1 MPLLASV
8 VTPHPPLIIPE
19 IGRGDERQ
27 ISDTIAAMEE
37 ISKRIAL
44 LKPDTI
50 VVVSPHTTLY
60 ADYFH
65 VSPGEVAAGNFA
77 NFGQPQVKLRVDYDT
92 ELRGE
97 IIEEAEKARLPLGDA
112 GETDPNLDHG
122 TLIPLYFIAKEWPD
136 FKVIRLGF
144 SGLSAETHREV
155 GQVLAKVFARSEK
168 RIVFVASGDLSHKLK
183 ADGPYGFVKEGPE
196 FDQSI
201 VEIFK
206 QGSLQDIF
214 GLDDRMCDKAAEC
227 GLRSFQILAG
237 LYQGEEVESELLS
250 YEGPFGVGYAVAYL
264 AGIEAKKNPYIELAR
279 QSVEHYVKTGRVLN
293 LPEDLP
299 PELIERRAACFVT
312 LNSQGRL
319 RGCIGTLE
327 PYRENLAIEIIE
339 NAVSACSK
347 DPRFFPVQER
357 ELEDLQISVDVLSE
371 PEKISSADKLDVK
384 RYGVIVKSGY
394 KSGVLLPNLD
404 GVNTVEE
411 QVSIAKDKA
420 GIRANESFEL
430 WRFEVVRHEY

>member
-264 AGIEAKKNPYIELAR
+264 AGIEAKKNLYIELAR

>member
-65 VSPGEVAAGNFA
+65 VSPGEIAAGNFA

-227 GLRSFQILAG
+227 GVRSFQILAG